1 MSIKQTRRFLHW
13 LIPISSI
20 GSVCI
25 FVVTF
30 LAYSRAHTE
39 HHAAGYTPGILG
51 ILMFFVLMTC
61 LTYLSLP
68 GPRDSL
74 NLFTAI
80 GIALI
85 ESAAFGYLL
94 LFLLANTFG
103 S

>member
-1 MSIKQTRRFLHW
+1 
-13 LIPISSI
+13 
-20 GSVCI
+20 
-25 FVVTF
+25 
-30 LAYSRAHTE
+30 
-39 HHAAGYTPGILG
+39 
-51 ILMFFVLMTC
+51 MTG

-74 NLFTAI
+74 NLFTAF
-80 GIALI
+80 GIALL

>member
-1 MSIKQTRRFLHW
+1 
-13 LIPISSI
+13 
-20 GSVCI
+20 
-25 FVVTF
+25 
-30 LAYSRAHTE
+30 
-39 HHAAGYTPGILG
+39 
-51 ILMFFVLMTC
+51 MTG

-80 GIALI
+80 GIALL